1 MDYFCRQINFSMDAV
16 WYGIAAA
23 FEWIFAV
30 AKSIGP
36 AVNVF
41 FIAFGVIGTAF
52 WLWYGEST
60 RKGGDNFLAEKADK
74 K

>member
-1 MDYFCRQINFSMDAV
+1 MGYFCRQINITMDAI
-16 WYGIAAA
+16 WYGLATI
-23 FEWIFAV
+23 FEWIFEV
-30 AKSIGP
+30 ALFIGP

-41 FIAFGVIGTAF
+41 FIVFGVLGTAF

-60 RKGGDNFLAEKADK
+60 RKGGDNFLADKADK